1 VSEARRLLLDAEV
14 ERALSSDRVVREAL
28 RAAQEDG
35 IVFIDEIDKIVDT
48 SKGAAGATSE
58 CLLCMRAAVA
68 VLACVSLCRTC
79 VEGSVRL

>member
-14 ERALSSDRVVREAL
+14 ERALSSERVVREAL

-48 SKGAAGATSE
+48 SKGAAGSTSE
-58 CLLCMRAAVA
+58 CCITD
-68 VLACVSLCRTC
+68 C
-79 VEGSVRL
+79 